1 MVRCFIGIFIPAE
14 KIEKIVDV
22 QKQIQK
28 LPIVVKLVEKEN
40 LHICLSFLGDV
51 EEEKIKEICETLDL
65 ICKRYKKFEIE
76 ISEIK
81 FIPTENY
88 IRVLALDIKNGV
100 LETIRKNV
108 KNEIG
113 GDSKPLHL
121 TLCRV
126 KKIENKKETVEKI
139 KRIDCNIGK
148 FTIEKISL
156 IKSTLQKTG
165 PVYFSLHDSFL
176 L

>member
-1 MVRCFIGIFIPAE
+1 MVRCFIGVFIPPEKTE
-14 KIEKIVDV
+14 KIIEI

-28 LPIVVKLVEKEN
+28 LPISLKLVEKEN
-40 LHICLSFLGDV
+40 LHICLSFLGNV
-51 EEEKIKEICETLDL
+51 EEEKLKEICEKLDL

-76 ISEIK
+76 ISGIK
-81 FIPTENY
+81 FIPSENY
-88 IRVLALDIKNGV
+88 VRVLALDVKNGI

-121 TLCRV
+121 TLCRI
-126 KKIENKKETVEKI
+126 KKIENKKETIEKI
-139 KRIDCNIGK
+139 KKIDSNIGK

-156 IKSTLQKTG
+156 IKSVLQKTG
-165 PVYFSLHDSFL
+165 PVYTSLHDSFL